1 MELIAEW
8 LASLGL
14 SEYAQRFAEND
25 IDESVLQHLTDQH
38 LEKLGVSLGH
48 RLKMLRAISELA
60 AAAAITPAPVF
71 PDSKPREAAE
81 RRQLTVMFCDL
92 VGSTALS
99 ARLDPEDLRT
109 VIGTYHRCC
118 TEVIARNGGF
128 VAKYMGDGVLA
139 YFGYP
144 HAHEHDAEHAVRAGL
159 ALVEAAPKL
168 KTVAALALQVR
179 VGIATGL
186 VVVGDLVGSGSA
198 QEQAVVGETPNL
210 AARLQALA
218 KPGTVVIASSTRT
231 LTGGLFD
238 YRDLGTVA
246 LKGFAESLPAFQV
259 LGAGAIESRFEAL
272 RTTTTPL
279 IGRDEE
285 IERLMR
291 RWHRA
296 RNGDGSVALVSGEP
310 GIGKSR
316 VAQAFQD
323 RLGSEPY
330 ILRYFCSPHHQ
341 DSALYPIINQLERA
355 AGFRRD
361 DSNAQRRIKLETIL
375 GDRTDD
381 LNRAIPVLTELLSIS
396 VGYGPN
402 NLTPQKRKEKTRAA
416 LLAQVEGFA
425 LRQPVLMVFEDAQWM
440 DPTSRE
446 VLDLIIEHVPRLPVL
461 LIITH
466 RPEFVPPW
474 FGYPHVMRLALDRL
488 PLLQRA
494 EMVRRVAGD
503 KTLPREIAD
512 QIVERADG
520 IPLFIEELTK
530 AVVESGVA
538 AEVRGRYQTTGPLT
552 ALAIPTS
559 LHASLL
565 ARLDRLASI
574 REVAQV
580 AAALGR
586 QFSHELIR
594 AVAPMTTPQLDDA
607 LEQLVAAELIFRR
620 GTPPDAEYTF
630 KHALVQDAA
639 YSTLLRTRRQEIHA
653 RIAAT
658 LEERFRD
665 MTETQPELLALH
677 CAEAGLEEKAVGY
690 LLKAG
695 QQAIARGAMTE
706 GVAQLQ
712 KGLNLLTGLPD
723 DALRGEQ
730 ELNLQL
736 PLGHALL
743 ATRGYGAPEP
753 GEAFARARQLCE
765 QSGRP
770 QQLGPALYG
779 QWAFRVVR
787 GELEQAKRHAEEI
800 RHLGEVNADVMWRF
814 FGSHGCGIACS
825 FLGKFRLARE
835 YSERALALWNPIY
848 RSSAPAPEDSYVSAL
863 LYLSR
868 SLLCLG
874 YLDRARLRRDEALAE
889 ARRLSPYTLS
899 YALSLAWYG
908 DSAIEGA
915 ESATKMLM
923 SAKEMLTISGEHGFP
938 LFQGAGNIMHGWGL
952 AALGRAAEG
961 IPQFLE
967 GLKICRGTGCNLL
980 VPFWLTALA
989 DVYGKSSQPQEGLSQ
1004 LAAAA
1009 ELIDQTKERW
1019 AEPELHRVRGTLL
1032 AFLNRHDAAE
1042 QSYRLALE
1050 LARSLEAKFWELRA
1064 ALELAR
1070 LLCQQGKFTEAR
1082 GVLAPV
1088 YRSFTEGFDTP
1099 LLQDAKSLLDQLL

>member
-1 MELIAEW
+1 MEPIAEW

-25 IDESVLQHLTDQH
+25 IDESVLQHLTDEH

-48 RLKMLRAISELA
+48 RLKMLRAISGLGAAGAIKPELGP
-60 AAAAITPAPVF
+60 PA
-71 PDSKPREAAE
+71 SNPRDAAE

-99 ARLDPEDLRT
+99 ARLDPEDLRSI
-109 VIGTYHRCC
+109 IGAYHGCC
-118 TEVIARNGGF
+118 TELIARNGGF

-144 HAHEHDAEHAVRAGL
+144 HASEHDAEHAVHAGL

-168 KTVAALALQVR
+168 KTVAGVTLEVR
-179 VGIATGL
+179 IGIATGL
-186 VVVGDLVGSGSA
+186 VVVGDLVGSGAA
-198 QEQAVVGETPNL
+198 QEQAVVGEAPNL
-210 AARLQALA
+210 AARLQMLA
-218 KPGTVVIASSTRT
+218 KPGTVIIAASTRA
-231 LTGGLFD
+231 LIGGLFD

-246 LKGFAESLPAFQV
+246 LEGFAENLPAFQV
-259 LGAGAIESRFEAL
+259 LGAGATESRFEAL

-279 IGRDEE
+279 IGRGEE
-285 IERLMR
+285 MKLLMR
-291 RWHRA
+291 QWRRA
-296 RNGDGSVALVSGEP
+296 RNGDGSVVLISGEP

-316 VAQAFQD
+316 MAQAFQD
-323 RLGSEPY
+323 RLGAEPY

-361 DSNAQRRIKLETIL
+361 DSNAQRRIKLETVL
-375 GDRTDD
+375 GHGTDD
-381 LNRAIPVLTELLSIS
+381 LSRVIPVLTELLSIS
-396 VGYGPN
+396 VGDGPI
-402 NLTPQKRKEKTRAA
+402 NLTPQKRKEKTLGA
-416 LLAQVEGFA
+416 LLAQVEGLA

-446 VLDLIIEHVPRLPVL
+446 ALDLIIRHVPRLPVL

-466 RPEFVPPW
+466 RPEFVSPW
-474 FGYPHVMRLALDRL
+474 LGYPQVTLLTLNRLA
-488 PLLQRA
+488 PLQRA
-494 EMVRRVAGD
+494 EMVRRIAGGE
-503 KTLPREIAD
+503 TLPREIAD

-538 AEVRGRYQTTGPLT
+538 SEAGEHYQVTAPLIP
-552 ALAIPTS
+552 LAIPTS

-565 ARLDRLASI
+565 ARLDRLAPI

-586 QFSHELIR
+586 QFSHELIH
-594 AVAPMTTPQLDDA
+594 AVAPTTTRQLDDA

-639 YSTLLRTRRQEIHA
+639 YGTLLRTRRQQIHA

-658 LEERFRD
+658 LEEHFGD
-665 MTETQPELLALH
+665 IAEAQPELLALH
-677 CAEAGLEEKAVGY
+677 CTEAGLEEKAVSY

-695 QQAIARGAMTE
+695 QQAIATGAMTE

-712 KGLNLLTGLPD
+712 KGLHLLAGWPE
-723 DALRGEQ
+723 DAPRQEQ

-765 QSGRP
+765 QLNRP

-779 QWAFRVVR
+779 LWALRVVR
-787 GELEQAKRHAEEI
+787 GELEQAERHAEEI
-800 RHLGEVNADVMWRF
+800 RRLGEVNDDVMWTF

-835 YSERALALWNPIY
+835 YSESALALWNPIY

-863 LYLSR
+863 IYLFR
-868 SLLCLG
+868 ALLCLG
-874 YLDRARLRRDEALAE
+874 YLDQARLRRDEALTE
-889 ARRLSPYTLS
+889 ARRLSPYTLV
-899 YALSLAWYG
+899 YALGLAWYG
-908 DSAIEGA
+908 NWAVEGE

-923 SAKEMLTISGEHGFP
+923 TAKDVLTISNEHGFP

-952 AALGRAAEG
+952 AVLGRATEG

-967 GLKICRGTGCNLL
+967 GLKICRGTGCNLV

-989 DVYGKSSQPQEGLSQ
+989 DVYGKSSQPNEGLGQ

-1009 ELIDQTKERW
+1009 ELMDQTKERW
-1019 AEPELHRVRGTLL
+1019 AEPELHRIRGTLL
-1032 AFLNRHDAAE
+1032 ASLNQHAAAE
-1042 QSYRLALE
+1042 LSYRRALE
-1050 LARSLEAKFWELRA
+1050 VAQSQEAKFWELRA

-1070 LLCQQGKFTEAR
+1070 LQYHQGKFTEAR
-1082 GVLAPV
+1082 GLLAPI
-1088 YRSFTEGFDTP
+1088 YGWFTEGFDTP
-1099 LLQDAKSLLDQLL
+1099 VLQDAKALLDQLV